1 MNHGLKWVT
10 RNDVLFFWQIMKN
23 RYDGELGVMMMKFDK
38 ECLRFV
44 PTQKKSPSQKIN
56 EKEEG
61 DSTENDI
68 ETPATSRKKKTK
80 KSAAA
85 SLKGDS
91 SDASDVKMKFKKL
104 GETGHDFE
112 DILDIDTYYSR

>member
-1 MNHGLKWVT
+1 MIWC
-10 RNDVLFFWQIMKN
+10 FFWQIMKN

-44 PTQKKSPSQKIN
+44 PTQKKSQSQKIN

-61 DSTENDI
+61 DSGENDI
-68 ETPATSRKKKTK
+68 EIPATSRKKKAK

-85 SLKGDS
+85 SLKSDS

-112 DILDIDTYYSR
+112 DILDIDTYYSI